1 MAVWPNGSKTIPRVT
16 AEFGPYDPFGTG
28 TSMHNGID
36 LVDFDIVRAAV
47 AGDIIY
53 ADYNGSAGNEVRI
66 RAADGVV
73 YRYLHNRAFIRTGGS
88 VAEGEAIAYQGA
100 TGAATGKHC
109 HFEIWSNGQRGSA
122 VNPRVFMAQ
131 LFSQGAAVI
140 DNGQR
145 TAGPEG
151 VKRRSE
157 PTSKSTNKGDGLS
170 AGEVGNFTGW
180 IHGESVDGNDVWY
193 QGTSGDWFWSG
204 GFVEGANGTGLK
216 DLNPTSLAG
225 NQRRAGTDGVRR
237 RKGSPSTSAAEGEM
251 LAPGTVGNFDG
262 WINGQEVSGN
272 KIWFR
277 GTSGDWFWSGGFE
290 DKGTHDLNDL
300 NPKTPA
306 VGANQRTAGPD
317 GVRRRKTPSSKAP
330 ETGTLLA
337 AGVVGTFDAWATGES
352 VEGNTLWYRGASSGD
367 WFWSGGFVEAPSKT
381 GLTEVKVSTTPEPEQ
396 PKPKPEE
403 PKATGNRTVGNASAN
418 GRSGPGRTYTITTSL
433 AAGATAEFD
442 AYVEGEAVEGIKIWF
457 RRKGTATWF
466 WAGGFTSQSVE
477 GLVKTTFEG
486 PTGPKE
492 LPKFFPLAKTRYEV
506 EMGGVRDA
514 TTHKLTANR
523 PAGGDKIRRIWIHHC
538 AATSD
543 QVNYFLGWN
552 ERNSCPSLY
561 VRTGGE
567 AIEFVPPSQRPWSTG
582 AADADALAIETQN
595 TSGEPTWGISP
606 ASHETIAQYVAWVAQ
621 QKSID
626 GVPVEF
632 VPSALTVKGHREAP
646 GASTACP
653 GPSMNIPWIIERAL
667 QIMGEDSGTP
677 EQPGDNAELQ
687 KVKAELAATQK
698 QLQAAKSAWS
708 EYNTAL
714 AQVED
719 PYQKVDALLG

>member
-1 MAVWPNGSKTIPRVT
+1 MAVWPNGSKSIPRVT

-53 ADYNGSAGNEVRI
+53 ADYNGNAGNEVRI

-122 VNPRVFMAQ
+122 VNPRPFMAQ
-131 LFSQGAAVI
+131 LIAAGAADI
-140 DNGQR
+140 GNGQR

-180 IHGESVDGNDVWY
+180 IHGENVDGNDVWY

-225 NQRRAGTDGVRR
+225 NQRRAGSDGVRR
-237 RKGSPSTSAAEGEM
+237 RIGSASTSATEGTM
-251 LAPGTVGNFDG
+251 LSPGEVGNFDG
-262 WINGQEVSGN
+262 WINGESVEGN

-277 GTSGDWFWSGGFE
+277 GISGDWFWSGGFE
-290 DKGTHDLNDL
+290 DKDTHDLSDL
-300 NPKTPA
+300 NPKAPTLEQ
-306 VGANQRTAGPD
+306 NQRTAGTD

-330 ETGTLLA
+330 ETGNLLA
-337 AGVVGTFDAWATGES
+337 PGAVGNFTGWATGENING
-352 VEGNTLWYRGASSGD
+352 VDLWYQGTSGD
-367 WFWSGGFVEAPSKT
+367 WFWAGGFVEKPSKT
-381 GLTEVKVSTTPEPEQ
+381 GLTEVKVDTT
-396 PKPKPEE
+396 PKPEE
-403 PKATGNRTVGNASAN
+403 PKPAEPTAKGNRTATADVN
-418 GRSGPGRTYTITTSL
+418 GRSGPARTYAIVTSI
-433 AAGATAEFD
+433 ATGATAEFD

-457 RRKGTATWF
+457 RRKGTAQWF

-477 GLVKTTFEG
+477 GLVKTTFTD
-486 PTGPKE
+486 TGPKT
-492 LPKFFPLAKTRYEV
+492 LPKFFPLASKRYEV
-506 EMGGVRDA
+506 EMGGVRDKE
-514 TTHKLTANR
+514 TRKLTANR

-552 ERNSCPSLY
+552 ERLSCPSLY

-595 TSGEPTWGISP
+595 TSGDPTWGISP
-606 ASHETIAQYVAWVAQ
+606 ESHETIAQYVAWVAQ

-632 VPSALTVKGHREAP
+632 VPSAATVKGHRDAP
-646 GASTACP
+646 GAATACP
-653 GPSMNIPWIIERAL
+653 GPSMNIPWIISRAL
-667 QIMGEDSGTP
+667 EIMGEDSESEQPT
-677 EQPGDNAELQ
+677 QPGDEELQQVKAELQ
-687 KVKAELAATQK
+687 KTQE
-698 QLQAAKSAWS
+698 QLQAAKSAWAT
-708 EYNTAL
+708 YDAKL
-714 AQVED
+714 AELD
-719 PYQKVDALLG
+719 APYQKVDAILG